1 MAGFVAGMATYV
13 VALMLVAG
21 AAGHLRRPDDLPA
34 ALRAHGVVP
43 APAVATAARAVTF
56 VELGLAVA
64 LLAGLTGSTGLLVA
78 GLSGAGVLFAG
89 YGGYGWF
96 VVATGRGG
104 PCGCGTAATPMS
116 GWVAGRALALAA
128 LAGIG
133 AASSGSDVIL
143 LTGAGARLA
152 LVLLAAGTF
161 AALLWALPAAM
172 RDPDLLRSSRQRE
185 PEGLR

>member
-56 VELGLAVA
+56 VELGLAAA

-89 YGGYGWF
+89 YGAYGAF

-133 AASSGSDVIL
+133 AASSGSDVTL
-143 LTGAGARLA
+143 LAGARLA

-172 RDPDLLRSSRQRE
+172 RDPDLLRGSRRRE
-185 PEGLR
+185 PKGLR